1 MIAKDELQATKPGE
15 FTDYLKKVT
24 TTKPVLKSRVS
35 KQAWLFPAES
45 KDEIFSQVQAR
56 YK

>member
-35 KQAWLFPAES
+35 KQAWLFPTES